1 LAKRPVVSSLTGMT
15 LFRLALIPFS
25 WVYAAVLRLRHALF
39 DLGVLRSR
47 TTSLP
52 SIALGNIALG
62 GTGKTPHVELV
73 LRTLLDPR
81 TPGPLPELATLSRG
95 YGRHGRDLHE
105 VALTD
110 DPRTTG
116 DEPLALKRN
125 FSGVHVFVG
134 ADRASAMDR
143 IAERIPAVQA
153 VVLDDALQHRA
164 FRAGLN
170 IALTTWDR
178 PWYKDHVLPAGRL
191 RDIPYRARQAD
202 AVIVTKCPAKPDLA
216 TQHYWRDRLRL
227 RQGQELFFSGLEH
240 GPLRPCNG
248 RTAEAPTGPG
258 LSALI
263 FTGIADPAPLLAHAR
278 TLFGQV
284 HHLRFRDHHAYDQA
298 DLQRIARGFHQLATG
313 EKALVTTEKDAARL
327 GVAASS
333 GPLEDLPLAVIG
345 VRAVILDRSHEF
357 QALIRSHV
365 ATHPTHR

>member
-1 LAKRPVVSSLTGMT
+1 MSPL
-15 LFRLALIPFS
+15 RLALLPFS
-25 WVYAAVLRLRHALF
+25 WIYGAVLRLRHALY
-39 DLGVLRSR
+39 DLHVLPSHAASR
-47 TTSLP
+47 P

-81 TPGPLPELATLSRG
+81 NPGPVPVLATLSRG
-95 YGRHGRDLHE
+95 YGRHGRGLHE
-105 VALTD
+105 VTIND
-110 DPRTTG
+110 DPRTAG

-134 ADRASAMDR
+134 ADRAAAMQR

-164 FRAGLN
+164 FRAGLY

-178 PWYKDHVLPAGRL
+178 PWCKDHLLPAGRL
-191 RDIPYRARQAD
+191 RDIPYRAHQAD
-202 AVIVTKCPAKPDLA
+202 AVIVTKCPANPDLA
-216 TQHYWRDRLRL
+216 AQQAWRARLGL

-240 GPLRPCNG
+240 GPLRPWTG
-248 RTAEAPTGPG
+248 RTADTPTGPG
-258 LSALI
+258 TAALF

-278 TLFGQV
+278 TLFGEV
-284 HHLRFRDHHAYDQA
+284 HHLRFRDHHAFA
-298 DLQRIARGFHQLATG
+298 RTDLERIANSFNGLAAG

-327 GVAASS
+327 GLAATS
-333 GPLEDLPLAVIG
+333 GPLQHLPLAVIG
-345 VRAVILDRSHEF
+345 VRAVILDRPHDF